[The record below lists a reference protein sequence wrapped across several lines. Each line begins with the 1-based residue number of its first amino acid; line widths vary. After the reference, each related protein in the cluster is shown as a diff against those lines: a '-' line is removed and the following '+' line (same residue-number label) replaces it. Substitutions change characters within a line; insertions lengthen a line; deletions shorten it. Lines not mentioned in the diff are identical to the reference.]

1 MDLDVAL
8 FVYYFFAGAFLLFL
22 SVYFIITLSD
32 LECDYINAR
41 QCCAKLNKF
50 VVPEMVIHAS
60 MCIGFLFTWHYI
72 MFLITLPTTAW
83 NLKKALSI
91 RPGSLGYYDPAEIHN
106 RGQLKSYLKE
116 TMIKLGYHLVSFF
129 ILLYCMI
136 VALVQQD

>member
-8 FVYYFFAGAFLLFL
+8 FVYSFFAGAFLLFL
-22 SVYFIITLSD
+22 TVYFIITLSD

-41 QCCAKLNKF
+41 QCCSKLNKF
-50 VVPEMVIHAS
+50 VIPEMVIHAS
-60 MCIGFLFTWHYI
+60 MCVGFLFTWHYI
-72 MFLITLPTTAW
+72 MFLITLPVTAW
-83 NLKKALSI
+83 NSKKALGI

-136 VALVQQD
+136 AALVSQD